1 MKAKTK
7 TKAKAKAKTIFE
19 GAWAQGPQAA
29 PSKIILAL
37 ALALVLVFGFG
48 FGFGLPGSY
57 SKSFF
62 LVLMAGVHENAP
74 RIRTAQF

>member
-1 MKAKTK
+1 MGLKSN
-7 TKAKAKAKTIFE
+7 F
-19 GAWAQGPQAA
+19 GRAWAQGPQAA
-29 PSKIILAL
+29 PPKIVLALALALALVLAL

-62 LVLMAGVHENAP
+62 LVLILGVHQKGL
-74 RIRTAQF
+74 RIRTTQF